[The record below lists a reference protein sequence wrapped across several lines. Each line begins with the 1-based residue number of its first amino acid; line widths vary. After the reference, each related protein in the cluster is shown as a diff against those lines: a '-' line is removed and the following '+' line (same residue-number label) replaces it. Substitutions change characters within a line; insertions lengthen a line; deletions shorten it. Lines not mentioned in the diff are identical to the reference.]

1 MARDSKSINAEVKAL
16 ENLAVVEARLLVLAN
31 RRSAAARAEKQ
42 QLKEKKEAIE
52 KYVEKLK
59 ESDEVAKDA
68 TDSFKQM
75 TESMSLSSRATS
87 NMGKSLSNANKY
99 FRGIQSASKAI
110 LIDGNEQSVE
120 AYNNTQKIA
129 AAAAALMDAQQNML
143 NAGIDQTAAEA
154 AELEKAAKDASTA
167 FVSLVETNQQLL
179 KDYPQIN
186 EYVLNLRDN
195 IRSVAKEL
203 QITNGLTKEEIEQYN
218 ELTKEGEQLKAKFKS
233 IGDMIITAL
242 KKPAVLLGLA
252 IMGIGKAVS
261 ELGEK
266 FREFGGDLGGAV
278 YSATALSLVFKEGT
292 DVAKGLAREFG
303 SMKDTSFMTQLNT
316 NLLATNLGL
325 SGEETTK
332 LLGGFARLNG
342 NSKDVAFNMIASA
355 KAMSQAAGLNTSAVM
370 EDISS
375 NMGKFAEY
383 SSDGGENLI
392 EAGIAAAKLGVNLGT
407 VASVADSLLDFE
419 QSITK
424 ELELG
429 ALLGRNINLNEARTL
444 AYRGKTGSALKSVIK
459 ELGGIQAFNEMDVYA
474 KRETA
479 ALLGVSVEELQKM
492 SQNMDKLNADGTLQ
506 KTTFDEMGEIIT
518 FLQTGPLGALI
529 SSIGA
534 IVTTIGTGIFQ
545 WTLMKSA
552 VDRVTG
558 SILQMNAAQNAG
570 NVTQTLAGAGGAAGA
585 GQRVRDSRGRFMA
598 TPRPTPTPP
607 PPGGGMSFLDKIG
620 SPGQI
625 LSLAVALL
633 AFGAAVFV
641 IAKAFEVFGNVTNM
655 GQALVGFGAAILGM
669 GLSIGLLSAYLAPF
683 ATTGLLQMVALGFIA
698 FGAAVALVG
707 LGVKLTAEGFSLFA
721 SSLGVLASNIPP
733 LFGMIPQL
741 FGLSAAFTALALSLG
756 MVGTLGLA
764 GVGVLLAAGA
774 AATGLAMLMGDSEQ
788 TTALEGGS
796 LEQTVK
802 DGLQNVVDAIN
813 NKSFDVYLDKSK
825 VTNLL
830 FAEEKSKTRNNVSIT
845 PRGISG

>member
-1 MARDSKSINAEVKAL
+1 MGRDSKSINAEVKAL
-16 ENLAVVEARLLVLAN
+16 ENLAAVEARLLVLAN
-31 RRSAAARAEKQ
+31 RNSAAARREKQ
-42 QLKEKKEAIE
+42 DLREKKQAIE

-59 ESDEVAKDA
+59 ESEEVAKDA
-68 TDSFKQM
+68 SDTFKEM
-75 TESMSLSSRATS
+75 TESMSLSSRATN
-87 NMGKSLSNANKY
+87 NMSKSLSVATKN
-99 FRGIQSASKAI
+99 FRGIQSAAKAM
-110 LIDGNEQSVE
+110 LNEGVDNLPI
-120 AYNNTQKIA
+120 YNASQQIA
-129 AAAAALMDAQQNML
+129 KAASDLMDAQQSIL
-143 NAGIDQTAAEA
+143 NAGVDLTAAEA
-154 AELEKAAKDASTA
+154 EELNKNLEDASSAFTSIVTNNKELLKTQPKLNQYVTDLVGSFQSINRELE
-167 FVSLVETNQQLL
+167 
-179 KDYPQIN
+179 
-186 EYVLNLRDN
+186 
-195 IRSVAKEL
+195 
-203 QITNGLTKEEIEQYN
+203 ITNGLTKEEIDQYK
-218 ELTKEGEQLKAKFKS
+218 ELTSEGEKLKAKFKS
-233 IGDMIITAL
+233 VGDMITTAL
-242 KKPAVLLGLA
+242 KKPAVLLGGA
-252 IMGIGKAVS
+252 IMLIGQAVS
-261 ELGEK
+261 KLGEN

-292 DVAKGLAREFG
+292 SVAKGLASEFG
-303 SMKDTSFMTQLNT
+303 SMKDTSFDTLLNT
-316 NLLATNLGL
+316 NLLAVNLGL

-332 LLGGFARLNG
+332 LVGGFARLNG

-355 KAMSQAAGLNTSAVM
+355 KAMSEAAGLNTSAVM
-370 EDISS
+370 QDISN

-383 SSDGGENLI
+383 SGDGGQNLI
-392 EAGIAAAKLGVNLGT
+392 EAGIAAAKLGVTLDT

-444 AYRGKTGSALKSVIK
+444 AYRGKTGAALKSVIR
-459 ELGGIQAFNEMDVYA
+459 ELGGIQAFNDMDVYA

-479 ALLGVSVEELQKM
+479 ALLGISVGELERMSKNM
-492 SQNMDKLNADGTLQ
+492 SQLNDDGTLQ
-506 KTTFDEMGEIIT
+506 LSTFDQTNEMLT
-518 FLQTGPLGALI
+518 ALATGPMGTLISSMGALI
-529 SSIGA
+529 ML
-534 IVTTIGTGIFQ
+534 GIQLGFQ
-545 WTLMKSA
+545 WSFIKGA

-558 SILQMNAAQNAG
+558 SIMQMNAAQNAG

-585 GQRVRDSRGRFMA
+585 GQRLRDSRGRFMA
-598 TPRPTPTPP
+598 TPAPPPTPP
-607 PPGGGMSFLDKIG
+607 PGGGGMSFLDKIG

-669 GLSIGLLSAYLAPF
+669 GLSIGILSAVLAPL
-683 ATTGLLQMVALGFIA
+683 ATTGILQLVALGFIA
-698 FGAAVALVG
+698 FGAAATLVG

-721 SSLGVLASNIPP
+721 SSLGVLATNIPP
-733 LFGMIPQL
+733 LFAMLPQI
-741 FGLSAAFTALALSLG
+741 FGLAAGFTALALSLG

-830 FAEEKSKTRNNVSIT
+830 FAEEKSKTRNNTSIT
-845 PRGISG
+845 PRGI

>member
-1 MARDSKSINAEVKAL
+1 MARDPKSIQAEEKAL
-16 ENLAVVEARLLVLAN
+16 QNLAAVEARLLVLAN
-31 RRSAAARAEKQ
+31 RRSAAARREKQ
-42 QLKEKKEAIE
+42 ELKEKKEAIE

-59 ESDEVAKDA
+59 LSDEAAKDA
-68 TDSFKQM
+68 SDSFKEM

-87 NMGKSLSNANKY
+87 NMSKSLSVATKN
-99 FRGIQSASKAI
+99 FRGIQSAAKAM
-110 LIDGNEQSVE
+110 LNEGVDNLPI
-120 AYNNTQKIA
+120 YNASQEIA
-129 AAAAALMDAQQNML
+129 NAAAALMDAQQSIL
-143 NAGIDQTAAEA
+143 NAGVDLTAAEA
-154 AELEKAAKDASTA
+154 AELNKNLTDASASFTKIIDDNK
-167 FVSLVETNQQLL
+167 ELL
-179 KDYPQIN
+179 KAQPKIN
-186 EYVLNLRDN
+186 QYVSDLVGSFESINR
-195 IRSVAKEL
+195 EL
-203 QITNGLTKEEIEQYN
+203 QITNGLTKEEIDQYK
-218 ELTKEGEQLKAKFKS
+218 ELISEGEKLKTKFKS
-233 IGDMIITAL
+233 VGDMIITAL

-252 IMGIGKAVS
+252 IMAIGQAVS

-266 FREFGGDLGGAV
+266 FREFGGNLGGAV

-292 DVAKGLAREFG
+292 SVAKGLASEFG
-303 SMKDTSFMTQLNT
+303 SMKDTSFQTLLNT
-316 NLLATNLGL
+316 NLLAVNLGL
-325 SGEETTK
+325 SGEEITK
-332 LLGGFARLNG
+332 LEGGFARLNG
-342 NSKDVAFNMIASA
+342 NSRDVALNMISSA
-355 KAMSQAAGLNTSAVM
+355 RAMSEAAGLNTAAVM

-444 AYRGKTGSALKSVIK
+444 AYRGKTGAALKSVIK
-459 ELGGIQAFNEMDVYA
+459 ELGGIQAFNDMDVYA

-479 ALLGVSVEELQKM
+479 ALLGISVEELQKM
-492 SQNMDKLNADGTLQ
+492 SQNMDKLNEDGTFQ
-506 KTTFDEMGEIIT
+506 KTNFDKMGEIIT
-518 FLQTGPLGALI
+518 FIQTGPLGALI
-529 SSIGA
+529 SSAGA
-534 IVTTIGTGIFQ
+534 LVMTIGTGIFQ
-545 WTLMKSA
+545 WTLMRSA
-552 VDRVTG
+552 VDRVTA
-558 SILQMNAAQNAG
+558 SILSMNAAQNSG
-570 NVTQTLAGAGGAAGA
+570 TVTSTLTGGAGGA
-585 GQRVRDSRGRFMA
+585 GQRLRDSRGRFMA
-598 TPRPTPTPP
+598 SPRPTPTPTP
-607 PPGGGMSFLDKIG
+607 PPGGGGMSFLDKIG
-620 SPGQI
+620 SPAQI

-633 AFGAAVFV
+633 AFGGAVFV

-669 GLSIGLLSAYLAPF
+669 GLSIGILSAVLAPL
-683 ATTGLLQMVALGFIA
+683 ATTGILQLVALGFIA
-698 FGAAVALVG
+698 FGAAVTLVG
-707 LGVKLTAEGFSLFA
+707 LGVKLAAEGFSLFA
-721 SSLGVLASNIPP
+721 SSLGVLATNIPP
-733 LFGMIPQL
+733 LFAMLPQI
-741 FGLSAAFTALALSLG
+741 FGLAAAFTALAFSLS

-830 FAEEKSKTRNNVSIT
+830 FAEERSKTRNSTSII
-845 PRGISG
+845 PRGVSG

>member
-1 MARDSKSINAEVKAL
+1 MARDPKSIQAEVKAL
-16 ENLAVVEARLLVLAN
+16 ENLAAVEARLLVLAN
-31 RRSAAARAEKQ
+31 RNSSAARREKRE
-42 QLKEKKEAIE
+42 LKEKKEAIE

-59 ESDEVAKDA
+59 LSDEAAKDA
-68 TDSFKQM
+68 SDSFKEM

-87 NMGKSLSNANKY
+87 NMSKSLSVATKN
-99 FRGIQSASKAI
+99 FRGIQSAAKAM
-110 LIDGNEQSVE
+110 LNEGLDNLPI
-120 AYNNTQKIA
+120 YNASQEIA
-129 AAAAALMDAQQNML
+129 KAASDLMDAQQSIL
-143 NAGIDQTAAEA
+143 NAGVDLTAAEA
-154 AELEKAAKDASTA
+154 EELNKNLTDASASFTKIITDNK
-167 FVSLVETNQQLL
+167 ELL
-179 KDYPQIN
+179 KTQPKIN
-186 EYVLNLRDN
+186 QYVSDLVGSFQSINR
-195 IRSVAKEL
+195 EL
-203 QITNGLTKEEIEQYN
+203 QITNGLTKEEIDQYK
-218 ELTKEGEQLKAKFKS
+218 ELTAEGEKLKARFKS
-233 IGDMIITAL
+233 VGDMMITAL

-252 IMGIGKAVS
+252 IMAIGQAVS

-266 FREFGGDLGGAV
+266 FREFGGNLGGAV

-292 DVAKGLAREFG
+292 SVAKGLASEFG
-303 SMKDTSFMTQLNT
+303 SMKDTSFQTLLNT
-316 NLLATNLGL
+316 NLLAVNLGL
-325 SGEETTK
+325 SGEEITK
-332 LLGGFARLNG
+332 LEGGFARLNN
-342 NSKDVAFNMIASA
+342 NSRDVALNMISSA
-355 KAMSQAAGLNTSAVM
+355 RAMSEAAGLNTAAVM

-444 AYRGKTGSALKSVIK
+444 AYRGKTGAALKSVIR
-459 ELGGIQAFNEMDVYA
+459 ELGGIQAFNDMDVYA

-479 ALLGVSVEELQKM
+479 ALLGINVEELQKM
-492 SQNMDKLNADGTLQ
+492 SKNMDKLNEDGTFQ
-506 KTTFDEMGEIIT
+506 KTNFDKMGEIIT
-518 FLQTGPLGALI
+518 FIQTGPLGALI
-529 SSIGA
+529 SSAGA
-534 IVTTIGTGIFQ
+534 LVMTIGTGIFQ
-545 WTLMKSA
+545 WTLMRSA
-552 VDRVTG
+552 VDRVTA
-558 SILQMNAAQNAG
+558 SILSMNAAQNSG
-570 NVTQTLAGAGGAAGA
+570 NLTSTLSNAPGPMTRGGAPD
-585 GQRVRDSRGRFMA
+585 RRFKA
-598 TPRPTPTPP
+598 NRLPAPTPP
-607 PPGGGMSFLDKIG
+607 PSGGGMSFLDKIG

-633 AFGAAVFV
+633 AFGGAVFV

-669 GLSIGLLSAYLAPF
+669 GLSIGILSAVLAPL
-683 ATTGLLQMVALGFIA
+683 ATTGILQLVALGFIA
-698 FGAAVALVG
+698 FGAAAALVG
-707 LGVKLTAEGFSLFA
+707 LGVKLAAEGFSLFA
-721 SSLGVLASNIPP
+721 SSLGVLATNLPP
-733 LFGMIPQL
+733 LFAMLPQI
-741 FGLSAAFTALALSLG
+741 FGLAAAFTALAFSLS

-830 FAEEKSKTRNNVSIT
+830 FAEEKSKTRNNTSIT